1 LKISTYMITSIGL
14 AVILMIMSVATFKA
28 VVILYIYIS
37 VLVGINIYQAIYPE
51 INFASIYKI
60 DL

>member
-1 LKISTYMITSIGL
+1 MKISTYMITSIGL